1 MKCIIPGT
9 NIKVFGRGIHSLS
22 KIGEELYLEPLEHGL
37 ALRTVNSSRSAY
49 ACFLFAPS
57 FFIHYDDGAGD
68 ASSDDS
74 EDTLRCK
81 IAMKSILTVFRSLST
96 MEKTV
101 ERCKIKLNMKESRL
115 VFQLY
120 CRHGIVKTHNLAFI
134 ECETLQAVFSKD
146 MSPNSLTASSKLL
159 CDAVMNFQN
168 NQEEITLIVNPEKIV
183 IKNYVDDEPDPN
195 KVMHTNLSLEPDEFD
210 NCQVGV
216 DTEAILGFAE
226 VTTLPLT
233 INFETAGRPIV
244 FTIDSDSTFEG
255 NFVLATLADQQGQ
268 SQAQT
273 QPRQATQKRSNIDS
287 ARSNEVNADYTDFMN
302 DDTDFDIMIQN
313 DTTVVYPRQ
322 TSVDTDKHT
331 HTLRV
336 KEAGALETH
345 TDRSEGSVARQTNTD
360 RSEGSV
366 ARQTNTDRDKGVVA
380 RQMHTDRVE
389 GGGAISS
396 ASRGGIRRV
405 GGKGDNQSK
414 SGRFN
419 SPIVNNS
426 VPSDDEE
433 SPVLPML
440 GTKVKIGDTT
450 LTEDMVV
457 DNADEDEDVVP
468 GTPPAKRFRSLFFGS
483 SQASQSQSRNPDL
496 CTSRVLAPDSDDEN

>member
-1 MKCIIPGT
+1 
-9 NIKVFGRGIHSLS
+9 
-22 KIGEELYLEPLEHGL
+22 
-37 ALRTVNSSRSAY
+37 
-49 ACFLFAPS
+49 
-57 FFIHYDDGAGD
+57 
-68 ASSDDS
+68 
-74 EDTLRCK
+74 
-81 IAMKSILTVFRSLST
+81 MKSILTVFRSLST

-216 DTEAILGFAE
+216 DTEVTFCLKELRAILGFAE

-273 QPRQATQKRSNIDS
+273 QPRQATQKRPSSKASTSRTNNSRTNRSTQNRSGPSHNGNNMQSHSRSNIDS